1 MLDTYVMISDN
12 GGGIH
17 YRESLTSSQ
26 QEKIAKG
33 SQKGT

>member
-1 MLDTYVMISDN
+1 MISDN
-12 GGGIH
+12 GGIH